1 MKQLYALL
9 LLQIIIFGGRGVSAG
24 TPLHNPTVA
33 NPCDSTP
40 ANCVW
45 DLRGNIFDVIYQ
57 KTSPQNL
64 IVYGNGTNTDY
75 HDAYFHADAVDFGCT
90 ILVDGCS
97 DFSNNYPDTL
107 KIFVY
112 YPKHD
117 YSNTTGCKLPVFIF
131 VHGGGFSDCIGMN
144 RTGELTDACKNMAH
158 KGFVVFS
165 VEYRR
170 GRRRDDQMPM
180 GKFTSVFEEAAI
192 YRAAQDVR
200 GAIRYIIYRQIHHN
214 LYVNEDPYQI
224 DVNNIFLGGNSAG
237 ALSVITAAY
246 FYEPSGQAKLN
257 DIFPVVNSNITT
269 VLGAADIDFY
279 LGNDT
284 YNYMQG
290 VRGILSMWGS
300 LFIPAGA
307 KNNPAAYFNSSPYKP
322 PIIAFHGKQ
331 DDVFPYIA
339 QPVYYSPNV
348 DAHIPFNSTASCIIS
363 GTYALEGNASTVD
376 LYNAG
381 SKGIFD
387 YVLQPLGIFS
397 EVYIDNQMAHGLD
410 DDDAACGNC
419 SSNPFQKYNDA
430 HTSCI
435 LCGFQSNFG
444 TPYNNKTDV
453 YNYIIQRAA
462 IFFQAIMTGTQNQV
476 TQTIFI
482 EEQNDRITVCP

>member
-1 MKQLYALL
+1 MHCFYYYL
-9 LLQIIIFGGRGVSAG
+9 FGGGLQAG
-24 TPLHNPTVA
+24 TPLLRSTIL

-40 ANCVW
+40 SNCIW
-45 DLRGNIFDVIYQ
+45 DLRGNIFDIIFQ

-75 HDAYFHADAVDFGCT
+75 HDVYFHEDAVDFGCT
-90 ILVDGCS
+90 IITDGCS

-107 KIFVY
+107 KIFVF

-144 RTGELTDACKNMAH
+144 PSGELTDACKTMCH

-170 GRRRDDQMPM
+170 GRRRDDK
-180 GKFTSVFEEAAI
+180 GGNYTSVFENAAI

-214 LYVNEDPYQI
+214 LYAAEDPYQI

-246 FYEPSGQAKLN
+246 FYETSGQAKLN
-257 DIFPVVNSNITT
+257 DIFPVVNSTISN
-269 VLGAADIDFY
+269 VMGAADIDFY

-300 LFIPAGA
+300 IFIPTSA
-307 KNNPAAYFNSSPYKP
+307 KNNPAAYFSSSSYKP

-331 DDVFPYIA
+331 DVVFPYIA
-339 QPVYYSPNV
+339 QTVKFSP
-348 DAHIPFNSTASCIIS
+348 DDLMHAFFNSTNSCIVS
-363 GTYALEGNASTVD
+363 GNYALEGTASTID
-376 LYNAG
+376 LYNGG
-381 SKGIFD
+381 SKGIYD
-387 YVLQPLGIFS
+387 YILQPLGIFS

-410 DDDAACGNC
+410 DDDAACGTC
-419 SSNPFQKYNDA
+419 SSDPNIFKRPA
-430 HTSCI
+430 IGGGCE

-453 YNYIIQRAA
+453 YNYIMERAA
-462 IFFQAIMTGTQNQV
+462 IFFQAIMTGTQSQV
-476 TQTIFI
+476 TQTVFI
-482 EEQNDRITVCP
+482 EQQNNRITVCP